1 MLKSEYHEQF
11 ILPNN
16 VIDNYVT
23 SDKSLDG
30 LTDEIKNKI
39 EIAINDKTLI
49 SIKGTKKAQLFDP
62 RNLIVFE
69 IEKIK

>member
-1 MLKSEYHEQF
+1 MSEYHEQF

-16 VIDNYVT
+16 VIDNDET
-23 SDKSLDG
+23 SDKSLDE

-49 SIKGTKKAQLFDP
+49 SIKGPKKAQLFDP

>member
-1 MLKSEYHEQF
+1 MSDYHEQF

-16 VIDNYVT
+16 VINNEVT
-23 SDKSLDG
+23 SDKSLDE
-30 LTDEIKNKI
+30 LTDIVRNKMQT
-39 EIAINDKTLI
+39 AIDNKTLI
-49 SIKGTKKAQLFDP
+49 SIKGSKKAQLFDP